1 MGRSGCTP
9 STRDGRTH
17 ELTTTGGSFTRAAGT
32 SSTPSSWRRRGRRR
46 WTSGQAELRPSYL
59 NGSVRDLV
67 RSPESPSLRTM
78 KTRDKLTLLQELL
91 TRRTRR
97 RKKRKKMNKSFK
109 YQTE

>member
-1 MGRSGCTP
+1 MGLFA
-9 STRDGRTH
+9 
-17 ELTTTGGSFTRAAGT
+17 LTSLGPQTVVNIDCYLLLLL
-32 SSTPSSWRRRGRRR
+32 
-46 WTSGQAELRPSYL
+46 QPSYL

-91 TRRTRR
+91 TKRKRR